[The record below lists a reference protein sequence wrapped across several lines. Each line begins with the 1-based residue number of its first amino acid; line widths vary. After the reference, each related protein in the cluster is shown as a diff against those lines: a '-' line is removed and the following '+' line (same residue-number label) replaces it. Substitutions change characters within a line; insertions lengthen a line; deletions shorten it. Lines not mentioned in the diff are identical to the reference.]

1 MHVRINTIPSRLA
14 VTACLLFMTFTA
26 AETSRAAGWTP
37 EEMMKI
43 RSLGNVAVSPD
54 GKKVLFTVTEAIM
67 TEEKSEFL
75 TQIYQANADGSGAS
89 QFTRGDK
96 SSSNP
101 AWSPDGRYIAFTS
114 GRSGKDNL
122 WIIPTIGGEALQLT
136 DVKTGVS
143 AFRWSPDGKMIAFV
157 RQDEKTAE
165 EEKNEKGRDDAR
177 VVDGNLKMN
186 HLWVVEVNYEN
197 GNLPEPRRLTG
208 GNYSVSP
215 AYAGGV
221 DWSPDGKVIAFSH
234 SPSPVA
240 DDWIRADISLVEV
253 ATAEVREFLHST
265 AAELSPLYSPD
276 GQWLAFMK
284 TDDPPT
290 WAFTTDVYLVRPDG
304 KELHGLA
311 YTFDRHPSLIA
322 WSPDS
327 RKIYYSETRGT
338 VTRLSS
344 LPVDEQPPEDLDP
357 GTRVM
362 GSLSLNAGGK
372 YVAYTSQTSHE
383 PEEVFVSPLNDFAGL
398 KVSAVNTGLPDF
410 ELGRTGIIHWKSTDG
425 KEIEGLLT
433 YPAGYESGKSNPLL
447 VIIHGGPTGVFTQ
460 TFIAGR
466 STYPIAA
473 FAAQGFAVLRC
484 NIRGSSGYGR
494 DFRYANYGD
503 WGGMDYQ
510 DLMAGVDHLVE
521 LKIADPDR
529 LGVMGWSYGGY
540 MTSWII
546 TQTKRFKAASIGA
559 PVTNLMSFTGT
570 TDITGFIPDYFSGNF
585 WEKFEAYRKHSAM
598 FNIGGVTTPTLIQQ
612 GEQDVRVPFGQGMEL
627 YTALKRQGVDVQ
639 MVAYPREGHGL
650 GEPRHVL
657 DAARRNLEW
666 FKAKLK

>member
-1 MHVRINTIPSRLA
+1 
-14 VTACLLFMTFTA
+14 
-26 AETSRAAGWTP
+26 
-37 EEMMKI
+37 MKV
-43 RSLGNVAVSPD
+43 RSLGNVAISPD
-54 GKKVLFTVTEAIM
+54 GKKVLFTVTEAVM

-96 SSSNP
+96 SSSSP
-101 AWSPDGRYIAFTS
+101 AWSPDGWYIAFIS

-143 AFRWSPDGKMIAFV
+143 AFKWSPDGKMIAFV
-157 RQDEKTAE
+157 RQDEKTADQ
-165 EEKNEKGRDDAR
+165 EKKEKDRDDAR
-177 VVDGNLKMN
+177 LVDGNLRMN
-186 HLWVVEVNYEN
+186 HLWVVEVKYEN
-197 GNLPEPRRLTG
+197 SNPPEPRRLTG
-208 GNYSVSP
+208 GAYSVSP

-234 SPSPVA
+234 APSPVA

-311 YTFDRHPSLIA
+311 YTFDRHPGLIA

-344 LPVDEQPPEDLDP
+344 LPTDGQPPEDLDL

-383 PEEVFVSPLNDFAGL
+383 PEELYVSPLKDFSGL

-433 YPAGYESGKSNPLL
+433 YPAGYESGKSYPLL

-510 DLMAGVDHLVE
+510 DLMAGVDHLIE
-521 LKIADPDR
+521 LKIVDPDH

-598 FNIGGVTTPTLIQQ
+598 FNIGGVATPTLIQQ

-627 YTALKRQGVDVQ
+627 YTALKRQGVQVQ

-666 FKAKLK
+666 FTSKLK